1 MSENSPEIYP
11 GDLVQ
16 GLGVGK
22 HGTVGEIE
30 DGLATVWEYI
40 RARNEMVPRYERS
53 DRLIKMRP
61 NHIFRVT

>member
-16 GLGVGK
+16 GFGVGK
-22 HGTVGEIE
+22 HGTVGGIE
-30 DGLATVWEYI
+30 DGLATVWEYN
-40 RARNEMVPRYERS
+40 RASNEMVPRSERT

-61 NHIFRVT
+61 THIFRVT